1 MSLQNKCAK
10 CGCED
15 NFLTTPPVCPSP
27 VGCPFEECAE
37 IQYAQCIMYTGDDI
51 LCFDDTVVPTDTNM
65 AAAINNIVDYLCFK
79 TTVANNL
86 LCNTDVVVAA
96 DTAIT
101 LALANTVSYFC
112 AQTTITTDL
121 DCGQTTVVA
130 EGTTVVDAIE
140 DIVSYFCDSTIIPAD
155 ISCGQDVVV
164 TEDSTIISAIEDV
177 VTYFCTEISNLPTVT
192 ILGDNGI
199 DVTPV
204 VVGNNTEYTISATGV
219 KKFVKEFTGVVFD
232 DQTIVVPGAELT
244 ACGLLS
250 QACGVNNTK
259 ASDFTFN
266 VMYLFAGVWTSLINE
281 TGVTITADDTTGNIS
296 IRLDIAPVDPPVTVR
311 VTIIG

>member
-1 MSLQNKCAK
+1 MSSLNKCVN

-15 NFLTTPPVCPSP
+15 SFLRTPPPCPTAVACPTEVCSN
-27 VGCPFEECAE
+27 
-37 IQYAQCIMYTGDDI
+37 IQYAECTVYTGDPI
-51 LCFDDTVVPTDTNM
+51 TCNGDTVVPSDTNM
-65 AAAINNIVDYLCFK
+65 AAAINDIVDFLCFK

-86 LCNTDVVVAA
+86 LCNTDVVVEA

-101 LALANTVSYFC
+101 LALANTISYFC
-112 AQTTITTDL
+112 AQTTITADL
-121 DCGQTTVVA
+121 DCGETTVVTS
-130 EGTTVVDAIE
+130 GTTVVDAIE
-140 DIVSYFCDSTIIPAD
+140 DVVS
-155 ISCGQDVVV
+155 
-164 TEDSTIISAIEDV
+164 
-177 VTYFCTEISNLPTVT
+177 YFCTEISNLPTVT

-232 DQTIVVPGAELT
+232 GVKLIIPGAELT

-250 QACGVNNTK
+250 QACGVNNIK

-266 VMYLFAGVWTSLINE
+266 VMYLFSGEWFGLTNE
-281 TGVTITADDTTGNIS
+281 TGVKIKANDTTGTITVE
-296 IRLDIAPVDPPVTVR
+296 LDIAPIDPGVTVR

>member
-15 NFLTTPPVCPSP
+15 NFLTTPPPCPTAI
-27 VGCPFEECAE
+27 GCPFNECAE
-37 IQYAQCIMYTGDDI
+37 IQYTQCIMYTGSDI

-65 AAAINNIVDYLCFK
+65 AAAINNIVDFLCFK
-79 TTVANNL
+79 TTVANDL
-86 LCNTDVVVAA
+86 LCNEDVIVEA

-101 LALANTVSYFC
+101 VALANTISYFC
-112 AQTTITTDL
+112 AQTTITADL
-121 DCGQTTVVA
+121 DCGETTVVA

-140 DIVSYFCDSTIIPAD
+140 DIIN
-155 ISCGQDVVV
+155 
-164 TEDSTIISAIEDV
+164 
-177 VTYFCTEISNLPTVT
+177 YFCTTVTNFPTVT

-204 VVGNNTEYTISATGV
+204 VVGNNTEYTISATGL
-219 KKFVKEFTGVVFD
+219 KKFVKEFTGIVFD
-232 DQTIVVPGAELT
+232 DQTIVIPGAELR

-250 QACGVNNTK
+250 TSCGVTETK
-259 ASDFTFN
+259 APDFTFN
-266 VMYLFAGVWTSLINE
+266 IMYELSGTWIGLTNEPGVSVQANN
-281 TGVTITADDTTGNIS
+281 TTGDIS
-296 IRLDIAPVDPPVTVR
+296 IILDIAPVEPPVTVR